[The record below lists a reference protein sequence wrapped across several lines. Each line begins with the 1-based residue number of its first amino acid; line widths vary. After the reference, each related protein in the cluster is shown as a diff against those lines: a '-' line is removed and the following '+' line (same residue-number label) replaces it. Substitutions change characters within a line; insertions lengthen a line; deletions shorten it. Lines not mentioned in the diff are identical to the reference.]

1 MCYFAFSLKNIRATT
16 LRPSGVLR
24 PRQGL
29 PKSLTL
35 FVLILIALTLTSPLS
50 SSASDEQAPATL
62 YITMHTAPIDDYCA
76 PCIASE
82 KLLKEAQLEFRKVLE
97 PLGPWPWFMLTN
109 EKGQQRK
116 VTGALNAD
124 DIARIKRGEWP
135 VR

>member
-1 MCYFAFSLKNIRATT
+1 MYYFAFSLKNIRATT

-24 PRQGL
+24 PGHWL
-29 PKSLTL
+29 PRSLTIFAL
-35 FVLILIALTLTSPLS
+35 MLIALILTSPLLS
-50 SSASDEQAPATL
+50 NASDEQATATL

-82 KLLKEAQLEFRKVLE
+82 KLLKEARLEFRKVLE

-109 EKGQQRK
+109 EKGEQRK

-135 VR
+135 LR